1 MSGTRVQR
9 ERRFAATAVT
19 GNAAGKPKMRA
30 ISIGKVSQGRGIY
43 CFNPDVNARISFA
56 ESTTLT
62 CERR

>member
-9 ERRFAATAVT
+9 ERRFATTAMIS
-19 GNAAGKPKMRA
+19 NAAGKPKMRA

-43 CFNPDVNARISFA
+43 CFNPDVNASISFV
-56 ESTTLT
+56 ERTTLT